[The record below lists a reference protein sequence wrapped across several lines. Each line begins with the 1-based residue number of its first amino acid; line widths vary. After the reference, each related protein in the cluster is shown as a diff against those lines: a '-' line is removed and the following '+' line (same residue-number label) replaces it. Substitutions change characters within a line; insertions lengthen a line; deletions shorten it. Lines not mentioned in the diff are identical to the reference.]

1 MSELS
6 DELLVAYVDG
16 QLARDQSTAVKGVV
30 EFDDVS
36 NKRVAGLRRAN
47 ARLEEAFEAMLRE
60 HRDEEDEVEEQP
72 AEVEPDVAPA
82 AIAGQSALAVF
93 LSNHGALVLAGG
105 AFAVLLLGV
114 GAGYLINTGG
124 TVQVTQPVAAPNKPQ
139 APAWQKEIALTQG
152 MFGREAL
159 EVSLESQANPDLV
172 RFQLASVIGPS
183 LALPDLEPEGLRF
196 MRGQI
201 LRSSGEPIAQISY
214 LPEQGPPI
222 ALYAKADSNGQTD
235 LGSLS
240 QGDVR
245 TRAWLHEGIA
255 YVLAAALSEPEMDAL
270 AEKIKGVIAS
280 Q

>member
-16 QLARDQSTAVKGVV
+16 QLARDQSAAVKGVV

-60 HRDEEDEVEEQP
+60 HRDVEDEPEEQP
-72 AEVEPDVAPA
+72 AESEPDLEAAPIGQNGL
-82 AIAGQSALAVF
+82 AIF

-105 AFAVLLLGV
+105 ALSVLLLGV
-114 GAGYLINTGG
+114 GAGYLISTGG
-124 TVQVTQPVAAPNKPQ
+124 MAPAAQPVAASNKPE
-139 APAWQKEIALTQG
+139 APAWQKEVALTQG
-152 MFGREAL
+152 MFSREAL

-183 LALPDLEPEGLRF
+183 LALPDLESEGLRF

-214 LPEQGPPI
+214 LPEKGPPI
-222 ALYAKADSNGQTD
+222 ALYAKAESNGQTG

-245 TRAWLHEGIA
+245 TRAWVHEGIA
-255 YVLAAALSEPEMDAL
+255 YVLAAALSGPEMDAL
-270 AEKIKGVIAS
+270 ADKIKGVIAS